1 MLAFPTETFYGLGC
15 CADQAVAV
23 ARVYQAKRRPVH
35 MPLPLLAGSLDLLRP
50 YVTLERAPEALLTAF
65 WPGPLTV
72 VLTARL
78 TPLARKRGQQIVSRI
93 GDECEMFAD
102 PGKLAQVCYNI
113 IENAIKY
120 TPDGGTITVTLARMG
135 RDAVLEISDTGV
147 GIPAEDLPHGFDRF
161 YRGDKARS
169 RDTGGT
175 GLGLSIVQQII
186 RLHAGSVTVQ
196 SELGKGTTFTV
207 QLPVK

>member
-50 YVTLERAPEALLTAF
+50 YVTLEQAPEALLTAF

-78 TPLARKRGQQIVSRI
+78 TPLEGRRPLAPQLVNPKGKAAVRLTPHPLAAQLSRLAGAPLTASSANISGQAVDVDCSHIRNARVPEELDERLLAALTGPDDGVVVSGPAPAGGVPSTIV
-93 GDECEMFAD
+93 E
-102 PGKLAQVCYNI
+102 PLAGTDLRVLRLGAVSL
-113 IENAIKY
+113 EALKAAGF
-120 TPDGGTITVTLARMG
+120 TPHLA
-135 RDAVLEISDTGV
+135 
-147 GIPAEDLPHGFDRF
+147 
-161 YRGDKARS
+161 
-169 RDTGGT
+169 
-175 GLGLSIVQQII
+175 
-186 RLHAGSVTVQ
+186 
-196 SELGKGTTFTV
+196 
-207 QLPVK
+207 

>member
-50 YVTLERAPEALLTAF
+50 YVTLEQAPEALLTAF

-78 TPLARKRGQQIVSRI
+78 V
-93 GDECEMFAD
+93 EEF
-102 PGKLAQVCYNI
+102 
-113 IENAIKY
+113 
-120 TPDGGTITVTLARMG
+120 PD
-135 RDAVLEISDTGV
+135 
-147 GIPAEDLPHGFDRF
+147 IPKEEVEFTSESG
-161 YRGDKARS
+161 YRGMEKLLEA
-169 RDTGGT
+169 TT
-175 GLGLSIVQQII
+175 LIVDVRTMTAI
-186 RLHAGSVTVQ
+186 ANNTA
-196 SELGKGTTFTV
+196 
-207 QLPVK
+207 